1 MSAGRLFNRL
11 DRRSSFMSDD
21 LEQEVQPHQ
30 PKKITR
36 KEADR
41 LNNFAQDLNDE
52 ITHVVDYGALDDE
65 DSKKK

>member
-1 MSAGRLFNRL
+1 MTEET
-11 DRRSSFMSDD
+11 D
-21 LEQEVQPHQ
+21 QEVQPPQ